1 MFLDDIGRNLKPA
14 RALGMTTIKVD
25 DPVQALGEMFVVLL
39 RSGAEREAA
48 RAIVLRLRGTFAGV
62 DTSDKTLL
70 SALDLVVAH
79 LRVHAA
85 ARDVIDC
92 IDALKRDVVAE
103 RIAARLAAPREG
115 DATV

>member
-1 MFLDDIGRNLKPA
+1 MAG
-14 RALGMTTIKVD
+14 
-25 DPVQALGEMFVVLL
+25 QALTPDEYVDAIV
-39 RSGAEREAA
+39 RVAERDASVA
-48 RAIVLRLRGTFAGV
+48 RVVREIVSLDASVR
-62 DTSDKTLL
+62 S
-70 SALDLVVAH
+70 SALDLVAAH